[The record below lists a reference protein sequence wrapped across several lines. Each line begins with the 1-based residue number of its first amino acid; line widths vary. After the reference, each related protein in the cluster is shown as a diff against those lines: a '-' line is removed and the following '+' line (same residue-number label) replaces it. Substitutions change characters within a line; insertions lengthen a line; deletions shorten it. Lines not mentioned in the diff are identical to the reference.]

1 MTEQEKKDFEWA
13 SGYYLY
19 DDLNDDWFN
28 WDEKKKVEELKKNIE
43 LVREDG
49 QLEIMRRDQRISEL
63 VKIDK
68 EHQEINGKL
77 RVEINRYK
85 ECYDI

>member
-28 WDEKKKVEELKKNIE
+28 WDEKKLY
-43 LVREDG
+43 D
-49 QLEIMRRDQRISEL
+49 EIQ
-63 VKIDK
+63 
-68 EHQEINGKL
+68 
-77 RVEINRYK
+77 
-85 ECYDI
+85 